1 MMESDVNQVS
11 CTCGSVTL
19 KLTGKAIACL
29 SCYCDDCQAGARQI
43 EALPGAGKVTRDG
56 GGTEY
61 VMYRE
66 DRMAIRKGAAHL
78 NDVKLSDDS
87 ATSRVVASCCNAAMC
102 LNFSDSRHW
111 VSLYRAR
118 FEDDAPPLDVRM
130 CTKFKPEGAVIPD
143 DVPSVSS
150 YSLKFMGKLVLS
162 RVAMAFGR

>member
-43 EALPGAGKVTRDG
+43 ETLPGAGKVTRDG

-61 VMYRE
+61 VMYRN
-66 DRMAIRKGAAHL
+66 DRMEVGQGAPHL
-78 NDVKLSDDS
+78 TDYKLRDDS
-87 ATSRVVASCCNAAMC
+87 ATSRMVASCCNSPMY

-130 CTKFKPEGAVIPD
+130 CTKFASEEVVIPD

-150 YSLKFMGKLVLS
+150 YSLKFMGKLLMS

>member
-1 MMESDVNQVS
+1 MEVDVSHVS
-11 CTCGSVTL
+11 CRCGKVELGLS
-19 KLTGKAIACL
+19 GKAIACL

-43 EALPGAGKVTRDG
+43 EALPGAEEVTKDG

-78 NDVKLSDDS
+78 NDVKLREDS
-87 ATSRVVASCCNAAMC
+87 ATLRVVASCCNSPMY

-118 FEDDAPPLDVRM
+118 FKDDAPPLEVRM
-130 CTKFKPEGAVIPD
+130 CTKFKPEGAVLPD
-143 DVPSVSS
+143 DVPSLSS
-150 YSLKFMGKLVLS
+150 YSIKFMGKLLAS
-162 RVAMAFGR
+162 RVAMMFGR